1 MIINITKNKDG
12 ETGRVEMKFY
22 PEYHRWIN
30 WDDRRDKKE
39 VIKYESEKEKSSKYR
54 KERKDIDG

>member
-1 MIINITKNKDG
+1 MVPIIND
-12 ETGRVEMKFY
+12 VW

-30 WDDRRDKKE
+30 WDDIRDKKK
-39 VIKYESEKEKSSKYR
+39 VIKYESAKKESSKYR